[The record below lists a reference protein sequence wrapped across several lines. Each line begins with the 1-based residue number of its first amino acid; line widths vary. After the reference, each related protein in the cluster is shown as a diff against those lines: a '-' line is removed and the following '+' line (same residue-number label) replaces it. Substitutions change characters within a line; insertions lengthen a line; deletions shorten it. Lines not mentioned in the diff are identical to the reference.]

1 MRSHSDCFHPRSV
14 GARGKA
20 MFSVHAAAQVV
31 MKQHQ
36 RLARDGLGYKWPRS
50 RSLIHS
56 PGAGDYLQV
65 GGTDRKT
72 RLNHGWPQPA
82 RSTDP
87 PEWAINRNS
96 EWKVD
101 SSFCK
106 NKRSIW
112 CSSLHNLLTRTR
124 NPKRLTSDLR
134 KSKSPAPERNLEK
147 QLVWE
152 VIAENKCWVSANHKN
167 IQLLTRLEWSP
178 WMLLCVSKP
187 HLGFCLH
194 IWFCENCDK
203 ESDICFIYE

>member
-1 MRSHSDCFHPRSV
+1 
-14 GARGKA
+14 

-50 RSLIHS
+50 RALIHT

-87 PEWAINRNS
+87 PEWAINHNS

-101 SSFCK
+101 TSLCK
-106 NKRSIW
+106 NKNVW
-112 CSSLHNLLTRTR
+112 CLSLRNLLTGTR
-124 NPKRLTSDLR
+124 NPKRLTIDVW
-134 KSKSPAPERNLEK
+134 KSKSPWKATWKNS
-147 QLVWE
+147 LVWE
-152 VIAENKCWVSANHKN
+152 VIAENKCLSVSANHKT

-178 WMLLCVSKP
+178 WTLLCVSKP
-187 HLGFCLH
+187 HLGLCLH
-194 IWFCENCDK
+194 IWLCKSCDK
-203 ESDICFIYE
+203 EADICFIYE